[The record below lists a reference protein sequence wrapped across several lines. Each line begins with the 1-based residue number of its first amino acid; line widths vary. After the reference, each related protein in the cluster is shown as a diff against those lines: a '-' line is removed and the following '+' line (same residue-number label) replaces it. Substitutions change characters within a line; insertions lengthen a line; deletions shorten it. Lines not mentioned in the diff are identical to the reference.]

1 LIVNDKLVNVSIHFW
16 IQMLKSVWKTKCV
29 LFYVKPKPLKIK
41 WTVNFKELVKVT
53 VFITNVYLST
63 CGSLSSVQ

>member
-1 LIVNDKLVNVSIHFW
+1 LKL
-16 IQMLKSVWKTKCV
+16 
-29 LFYVKPKPLKIK
+29 YVILCQDIKPLKIK

-53 VFITNVYLST
+53 VLNANVYLSS